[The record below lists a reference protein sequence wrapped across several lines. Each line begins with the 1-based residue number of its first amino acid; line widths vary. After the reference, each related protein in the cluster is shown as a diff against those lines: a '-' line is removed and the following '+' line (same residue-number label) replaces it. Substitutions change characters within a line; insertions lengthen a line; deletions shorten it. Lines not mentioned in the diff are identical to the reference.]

1 MTTVKTRLSLAFA
14 SLTILLLV
22 LTGIAVNSMNEASNQ
37 ASRYAAGIGARTAK
51 VETYRAAFHRRTIAL
66 QNMLLSQNATGL
78 EAARA
83 IEAKAQA
90 DTAGVLKQ
98 LNELL
103 ASSNE
108 LDSEEKALASN
119 INRLNTDNNDLA
131 KQVLDQASSDRPGSI
146 EKLNNLGHPLAAQLE
161 SQVELYLEH
170 AQKLAGQTVQNAAAY
185 AANRCKLMIA
195 IGLFSIMLAL
205 FLTVSIVRWL
215 MHTLGAEP
223 SALKGIAQRI
233 SDGNLDLVSEMAD
246 TKTGSVLG
254 AMVQMRDAL
263 ADLIRHIRATA
274 DSVAT
279 SASQI
284 SSGNQD
290 LSSRTEQQAAAL
302 QETAANMAEVTATVK
317 QNADHSQQANQLA
330 VAASDIAARG
340 GSVVDQVV
348 ATMQDIEASS
358 NKVVDIIGTIEG
370 IAFQTN
376 ILALNAAVEAAR
388 AGEQGRGFAVVAG
401 EVRSLAQR
409 SAAAAKEIKLLIND
423 SANKVQ
429 TGSTLVES
437 AGSAMRDIV
446 QAVQR
451 VGGIMAEID
460 AASGEQSRGIE
471 QVSQAVGQM
480 DEVTQRNAAL
490 VEEAAA
496 AAQSLE
502 EQAINLKGVVSVF
515 KITDL

>member
-1 MTTVKTRLSLAFA
+1 
-14 SLTILLLV
+14 
-22 LTGIAVNSMNEASNQ
+22 
-37 ASRYAAGIGARTAK
+37 
-51 VETYRAAFHRRTIAL
+51 
-66 QNMLLSQNATGL
+66 
-78 EAARA
+78 
-83 IEAKAQA
+83 
-90 DTAGVLKQ
+90 
-98 LNELL
+98 
-103 ASSNE
+103 
-108 LDSEEKALASN
+108 
-119 INRLNTDNNDLA
+119 
-131 KQVLDQASSDRPGSI
+131 
-146 EKLNNLGHPLAAQLE
+146 
-161 SQVELYLEH
+161 
-170 AQKLAGQTVQNAAAY
+170 
-185 AANRCKLMIA
+185 MIA
-195 IGLFSIMLAL
+195 IGLSSIVLAL

-215 MHTLGAEP
+215 MHTLRAEP
-223 SALKGIAQRI
+223 GTLKGIAQRI
-233 SDGNLDLVSEMAD
+233 SDGNLDLVSGMPDARA
-246 TKTGSVLG
+246 GSVLG
-254 AMVQMRDAL
+254 AMAQMRDAL
-263 ADLIRHIRATA
+263 AELVRHIRATA

-290 LSSRTEQQAAAL
+290 LSSRTEQQAAAR

-330 VAASDIAARG
+330 VAASDIAAHG
-340 GSVVDQVV
+340 GSVVDQVIV
-348 ATMQDIEASS
+348 TMQDIEASS

-409 SAAAAKEIKLLIND
+409 SATAAKEIKLLIGD
-423 SANKVQ
+423 AANKVQ
-429 TGSTLVES
+429 TGSALVES

-502 EQAINLKGVVSVF
+502 EQAVNLKGVVSLF